1 VYCQLEGG
9 GVMSRRESWFLQ
21 ERINHMVYRA
31 TFFRQEIMTKPQ
43 PPTLTY
49 GRRKLEPYHV
59 EQYGDMWV
67 LYYTSDTPEN
77 TGWTSQLAKQGY
89 SCRYGRLDDRSIEV
103 VARRLGQ

>member
-1 VYCQLEGG
+1 
-9 GVMSRRESWFLQ
+9 MK
-21 ERINHMVYRA
+21 A
-31 TFFRQEIMTKPQ
+31 Q

-49 GRRKLEPYHV
+49 GRRQLEPYHV

-77 TGWTSQLAKQGY
+77 TGWTQQLHRQGY
-89 SCRYGRLDDRSIEV
+89 SCRYGRLPDRSIEV